1 MLVDGL
7 LFDSVYRW
15 MFWKIMREI
24 CKKEIC
30 NDWVGLLIVKF
41 ICIWIK
47 WIIMKVK
54 NCVRLIY

>member
-30 NDWVGLLIVKF
+30 NDWVGLLIVKLYVF
-41 ICIWIK
+41 E
-47 WIIMKVK
+47 
-54 NCVRLIY
+54 